1 MEKSSAKN
9 EKKISEFRGKKRQ
22 TKGTSQRGLQ
32 KKLKPTRRLH
42 LDSEESNS
50 ETEPNL
56 PESDSDFELPIGKKK
71 PEDEDATCIFC
82 ESKFSNDT
90 KGELWVQCVMCSMWA
105 HNECSGAEKDI
116 YVCDFC
122 K

>member
-1 MEKSSAKN
+1 MEKSSLKN
-9 EKKISEFRGKKRQ
+9 EKKILEFRGEK
-22 TKGTSQRGLQ
+22 
-32 KKLKPTRRLH
+32 KKLKPTRRLN
-42 LDSEESNS
+42 LDSEESNN
-50 ETEPNL
+50 EPDSNV
-56 PESDSDFELPIGKKK
+56 PESDSDLELPIGMKK

-82 ESKFSNDT
+82 ESKFSDDT

-122 K
+122 Q